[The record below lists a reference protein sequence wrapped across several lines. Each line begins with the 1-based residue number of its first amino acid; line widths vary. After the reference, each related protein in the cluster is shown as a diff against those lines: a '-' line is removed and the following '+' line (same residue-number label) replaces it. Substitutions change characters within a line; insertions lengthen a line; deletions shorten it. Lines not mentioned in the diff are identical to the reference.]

1 VFIVWELCNQSYY
14 TGTGHAKWET
24 EDGFETRPLMETESA
39 SGNSCAGILYNQAL
53 RSPEAF
59 PPGANRLMPTIAIVR
74 YGAMDTTDCFTSEE
88 PVVQDGG
95 EVIVRTKR
103 GVEWGRLV
111 HICPREEP
119 ASPRVAGDLLRRST
133 PADREKHRDIVD
145 VKQIEEFR
153 RCRDLIRQHEL
164 PMKLVT
170 VEHLFG
176 GNKVIFYFLAEGRVD
191 FRQLVRDLAKEYRTR
206 IEMRQIGV
214 RDEARLMGLLGPC
227 GHEICCRRF
236 LATLKPVPMKLAKD
250 QKSTLD
256 PAKISGTC
264 GRLKCCLKYEEEL
277 YRDLKANLPRRG
289 AQVGT
294 PDGNGR
300 VTGFEIIAQ
309 TVGVMLT
316 TGKFTR
322 VAVADI
328 GEPAPEEKEAPV
340 DKSKPKP
347 RGRDRDNNKGRGKGR
362 DRGRDKPKEKPKA
375 EGKPAT
381 QEGDSASPKSEP
393 AATEGEREKGR
404 GRSRR
409 RNRGKRPNA
418 ERPATEGEQKPEG
431 QKPGNPEGQQPKPT
445 DERPP
450 RKDDVWGKDG

>member
-1 VFIVWELCNQSYY
+1 MTN
-14 TGTGHAKWET
+14 T
-24 EDGFETRPLMETESA
+24 
-39 SGNSCAGILYNQAL
+39 
-53 RSPEAF
+53 
-59 PPGANRLMPTIAIVR
+59 AIVR
-74 YGAMDTTDCFTSEE
+74 YGAMDTTDRFTSEE

-103 GVEWGRLV
+103 GVEWGRLA
-111 HICPREEP
+111 HICPRDEP
-119 ASPRVAGDLLRRST
+119 ASPGLAGELLRRST
-133 PADREKHRDIVD
+133 PADREKHREIVD
-145 VKQIEEFR
+145 RKQIEEFR

-277 YRDLKANLPRRG
+277 YRELKENLPRRG

-300 VTGFEIIAQ
+300 VTGYEIIAQ

-316 TGKFTR
+316 SGKFTR

-328 GEPAPEEKEAPV
+328 SEPQPVEEAPA
-340 DKSKPKP
+340 DAGKPKSEGRPRGRGRGGDRGREKSRPKPKP
-347 RGRDRDNNKGRGKGR
+347 Q
-362 DRGRDKPKEKPKA
+362 KEAAEAAPSAA
-375 EGKPAT
+375 EG
-381 QEGDSASPKSEP
+381 EGGPPDSQAP
-393 AATEGEREKGR
+393 AAEGERPKGKGR
-404 GRSRR
+404 GRNRR
-409 RNRGKRPNA
+409 RNKRKRPSG
-418 ERPATEGEQKPEG
+418 ERQATDGERQSESRNVGKSEGI
-431 QKPGNPEGQQPKPT
+431 QPPPT
-445 DERPP
+445 DKRSLS
-450 RKDDVWGKDG
+450 KDGA

>member
-1 VFIVWELCNQSYY
+1 MSN
-14 TGTGHAKWET
+14 T
-24 EDGFETRPLMETESA
+24 
-39 SGNSCAGILYNQAL
+39 
-53 RSPEAF
+53 
-59 PPGANRLMPTIAIVR
+59 AIVR
-74 YGAMDTTDCFTSEE
+74 YGAMDTTDRFTCEE

-103 GVEWGRLV
+103 GVEWGRLA
-111 HICPREEP
+111 HICPRQEP
-119 ASPRVAGDLLRRST
+119 ESPGVAGELLRRST

-145 VKQIEEFR
+145 VEQIEEFR

-277 YRDLKANLPRRG
+277 YRELKENLPRRG

-294 PDGNGR
+294 PEGNGR
-300 VTGFEIIAQ
+300 VTGYEIIAQ

-316 TGKFTR
+316 DGKFTR
-322 VAVADI
+322 VPVADI
-328 GEPAPEEKEAPV
+328 GPLNTDEPKAPAAAE
-340 DKSKPKP
+340 KSKSEGKP
-347 RGRDRDNNKGRGKGR
+347 RGRGRGGGR
-362 DRGRDKPKEKPKA
+362 DREKPRPKPKPQREAA
-375 EGKPAT
+375 EAAEAAPSTG
-381 QEGDSASPKSEP
+381 EGEDGPPKSEAP
-393 AATEGEREKGR
+393 AAEGERPKGKGR

-409 RNRGKRPNA
+409 RNRRRRPGG
-418 ERPATEGEQKPEG
+418 ERPSAEQPAEG
-431 QKPGNPEGQQPKPT
+431 QKAEKPEGQQPQP
-445 DERPP
+445 DGERPAAP
-450 RKDDVWGKDG
+450 NQSAER